1 MCDGITILMISPQQ
15 LQEMIP
21 IHLMTLKV
29 HFKKNVGK
37 YLHIKVLAY
46 LLQLALTSYC
56 LKFPSNVEFHTV
68 SLPHVA
74 RMCAE
79 GLSYHW

>member
-46 LLQLALTSYC
+46 LLQLALTSY
-56 LKFPSNVEFHTV
+56 S
-68 SLPHVA
+68 
-74 RMCAE
+74 
-79 GLSYHW
+79 